1 MATTQEKEELVE
13 TIKGPRYYR
22 ICISGY
28 GGEGAYISIT
38 KEAHDFWK
46 DVTEEHGDSDFVTYM
61 VNEDPDDC
69 EYENIDSVPTEADFL
84 TSYGKDDYKSSWYEA
99 PTEYEH
105 QWGVE
110 IGSAYMDIDEVDSDD
125 YSASVVREVMYREGV
140 QDLCERIGEES
151 DWNVEIWD
159 SQECYAGED
168 VEYIAQF
175 YSSEKGGFFDGI
187 IETIG
192 EFDPKKLEF
201 HCSEYDN
208 GEECITSIV
217 YDGVEIDNQ
226 GGDTNGKGYY
236 ASVWQNS

>member
-1 MATTQEKEELVE
+1 MATAQEKEELVE

-22 ICISGY
+22 IHISGY
-28 GGEGAYISIT
+28 GGEAAYMSIT
-38 KEAHDFWK
+38 KEAHDFWAPIC
-46 DVTEEHGDSDFVTYM
+46 EEHGDSDLVSYM
-61 VNEDPDDC
+61 VNDDPDEC
-69 EYENIDSVPTEADFL
+69 EFENIDGVPPEADFL

-110 IGSAYMDIDEVDSDD
+110 FGSAYMDIDEVDSDD
-125 YSASVVREVMYREGV
+125 YSASVVREVMSREGV
-140 QDLCERIGEES
+140 QQFCERIGEET
-151 DWNVEIWD
+151 DWECELWD

-168 VEYIAQF
+168 VEYIAQM
-175 YSSEKGGFFDGI
+175 YSSEKGTFFEGV

-192 EFDPKKLEF
+192 EFDSKKLEF

-208 GEECITSIV
+208 GEECITSVV
-217 YDGVEIDNQ
+217 YDGVEIDNE

-236 ASVWQNS
+236 ASVWQNA